1 MCAREED
8 ERAQEPGHQVRVL
21 HQRGQRGAELPAPL
35 AHHLGAVEEL
45 GVLVVPDVRRGR
57 AQVHQPAVEFEADAV
72 LEHQPQIGGDR
83 GGLVHEDGDAEQ
95 QQPAAHRLGAVVAAG
110 AVDHPLEA
118 HGLER
123 RHHVEQRGE
132 GQDDQGAPGV
142 SLDRGPDQEADGC
155 EALTHGCFLPVR
167 PAP

>member
-1 MCAREED
+1 MRAREQD
-8 ERAQEPGHQVRVL
+8 EGPQEPGHQVRVL

-35 AHHLGAVEEL
+35 AYHLGAVEEL
-45 GVLVVPDVRRGR
+45 GVLVVPDVRRRR
-57 AQVHQPAVEFEADAV
+57 AQVHQPAVEFQADAV

-83 GGLVHEDGDAEQ
+83 GGLVHEDGDPEQ
-95 QQPAAHRLGAVVAAG
+95 QQSAAHRFGAVVAAR
-110 AVDHPLEA
+110 AVDDPLEA
-118 HGLER
+118 HRLEG

-132 GQDDQGAPGV
+132 GQDHQGAPGV
-142 SLDRGPDQEADGC
+142 GPDGGPDQEPDGC